1 MKIRNLFASVFAASL
16 LFMTACKDDNN
27 EAIVSKGAYEGGIL
41 VSVEGGFNKNQAE
54 VSYITS
60 DLASM
65 SENIFAANNNKQVLG
80 DVLQTIGFKDDKAYL
95 VVNNSNK
102 VEVVNRYSF
111 QKLTTFQVEQ
121 PRAIAFNGN
130 NTYITTNDFFGKYA
144 LNVFNA
150 ATNASVKTISF
161 DRYAEKVVSVGNYVV
176 VQTDGS
182 TYEMTPPYGEIP
194 SGHTITTVNAG
205 TNAIEKT
212 ITLTDDGIIRDMISA
227 NGYAYVLS
235 SGKTDS
241 YIYEIDAATG
251 SFKSSKLTGV
261 ANADNLRFAGGN
273 LYFMD
278 GSRGVYTKATAS
290 TAAPTK
296 MFTYPATTDLYP
308 YAFDVIDG
316 KIYIADVNFNS
327 SSKVMVYSMTGSL
340 LKSFNMGN
348 GVNGFY
354 KN

>member
-1 MKIRNLFASVFAASL
+1 MKIKNLFASVLAASL
-16 LFMTACKDDNN
+16 LFMTACKDDNDV
-27 EAIVSKGAYEGGIL
+27 IVSKGAYEGGIL
-41 VSVEGGFNKNQAE
+41 VSVEGGFNKNQGE
-54 VSYITS
+54 VSYITP

-65 SENIFAANNNKQVLG
+65 SENIFALNNNKQVLG
-80 DVLQTIGFKDDKAYL
+80 DVLQTLGFKNDKAYL

-130 NTYITTNDFFGKYA
+130 NMYITTNNFFGKYA

-150 ATNASVKTISF
+150 ANNAPVKTITF

-182 TYEMTPPYGEIP
+182 AYETTEPYAEIP

-212 ITLTDDGIIRDMISA
+212 ITLTDDGIIRDMVSA

-235 SGKTDS
+235 SGKKDS

-251 SFKSSKLTGV
+251 SFKSSKLANV
-261 ANADNLRFAGGN
+261 ANADKLRFAGGN

-278 GSRGVYTKATAS
+278 GSRGVYTKATTS

-296 MFTYPATTDLYP
+296 LFTYPSTENLYP
-308 YAFDVIDG
+308 YALDIIDG

-340 LKSFNMGN
+340 LKSFSMGN
-348 GVNGFY
+348 GVSGFY